1 MTERTE
7 IWGEVVRTLLTA
19 GLGVE
24 DIAVKLSVAGVKT
37 TAAEV
42 RREVEIYRHE
52 GRIKEIV
59 RGRK

>member
-7 IWGEVVRTLLTA
+7 IWGEAVRTFLAA
-19 GLGVE
+19 GFGVE

-52 GRIKEIV
+52 GRIREIV
-59 RGRK
+59 RGK